1 MVDVMKIM
9 ANFFQKVPC
18 MHCYTRCPQPCIKPP
33 PTHATSRVSWTLTRK
48 SGSVSGGVTAPFS
61 WYTQGSVCAHQE
73 SVSPVLCKF
82 WQLYG
87 RVIWRPPLPPSLC
100 HTQVCCRHQAIH
112 YVPRAYSSYNWKFVP
127 LTTFIRS
134 PHPLPPAFGNHSNS
148 TYRWNHTILSFS
160 DWFISLT

>member
-18 MHCYTRCPQPCIKPP
+18 MHCYTRCPQPCSNPP
-33 PTHATSRVSWTLTRK
+33 PTHANTRVSWTLTGK

-61 WYTQGSVCAHQE
+61 WYTQGSVYAHQE

-87 RVIWRPPLPPSLC
+87 RVIGDLLLLRAYAKPKSAAGTKPYIMSPEHIHLITGSLC
-100 HTQVCCRHQAIH
+100 
-112 YVPRAYSSYNWKFVP
+112 
-127 LTTFIRS
+127 L
-134 PHPLPPAFGNHSNS
+134 
-148 TYRWNHTILSFS
+148 
-160 DWFISLT
+160 